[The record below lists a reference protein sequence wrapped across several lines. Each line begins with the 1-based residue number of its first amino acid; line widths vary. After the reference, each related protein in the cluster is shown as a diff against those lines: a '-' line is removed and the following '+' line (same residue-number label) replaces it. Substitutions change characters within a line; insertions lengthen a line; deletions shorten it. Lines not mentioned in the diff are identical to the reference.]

1 MMVVFLVKDAIN
13 RVGDAKDIPITRE
26 LLRFVKEAHS
36 KAVIEDELRKQRKE
50 EESKRRKD
58 TENQKALADEQN
70 LIELK
75 IR

>member
-1 MMVVFLVKDAIN
+1 MMVVFLVN

-36 KAVIEDELRKQRKE
+36 KAVIEEELRKQRKE